1 MDDRPLSSD
10 EVRRYARHLVLSE
23 VGPGGQRR
31 LRDAR
36 ILVVGAGGLG
46 SPAALYLAAA
56 GVGTLGLVDS
66 DVVELS
72 NLQRQVIHGT
82 PDLGRNK
89 LASAADRIASL
100 NPHVRVEPYPVRLAP
115 GNAADIIPRYD
126 VVVDGSDNFPTRY
139 LVNDACVRF
148 GVPLVY
154 GSILRWEG
162 QVSLFADGAGDEPG
176 PCYRCLFR
184 EPPPADLVPSCAEAG
199 VFGALPG
206 VVGSMQALEAIKR
219 ILGVGRSLR
228 GRLLLFDA
236 LEASWREVRLRRD
249 PECPACGEAPSIGE
263 LRMYDYDDFCG
274 LDSGEEAPEGIS
286 PSFPERVT
294 APQLEALLSGD
305 EPPLLVD
312 VRELWEWEEGNLE
325 ALGAI
330 HLPLS
335 ALNDALPALPRDR
348 PIVAVCSMGARSA
361 GAADYLRGR
370 GLPRVANL
378 AGGLAVWAE
387 VVDPELRVV

>member
-1 MDDRPLSSD
+1 MFGQSEIQGQAVGATLRSAIRSADREALGRIEDRFTISGNVS
-10 EVRRYARHLVLSE
+10 
-23 VGPGGQRR
+23 RR
-31 LRDAR
+31 L
-36 ILVVGAGGLG
+36 
-46 SPAALYLAAA
+46 S
-56 GVGTLGLVDS
+56 
-66 DVVELS
+66 
-72 NLQRQVIHGT
+72 
-82 PDLGRNK
+82 
-89 LASAADRIASL
+89 
-100 NPHVRVEPYPVRLAP
+100 
-115 GNAADIIPRYD
+115 
-126 VVVDGSDNFPTRY
+126 
-139 LVNDACVRF
+139 
-148 GVPLVY
+148 
-154 GSILRWEG
+154 
-162 QVSLFADGAGDEPG
+162 
-176 PCYRCLFR
+176 
-184 EPPPADLVPSCAEAG
+184 
-199 VFGALPG
+199 
-206 VVGSMQALEAIKR
+206 
-219 ILGVGRSLR
+219 
-228 GRLLLFDA
+228 
-236 LEASWREVRLRRD
+236 
-249 PECPACGEAPSIGE
+249 
-263 LRMYDYDDFCG
+263 DFCG

-286 PSFPERVT
+286 PSFPQRVT